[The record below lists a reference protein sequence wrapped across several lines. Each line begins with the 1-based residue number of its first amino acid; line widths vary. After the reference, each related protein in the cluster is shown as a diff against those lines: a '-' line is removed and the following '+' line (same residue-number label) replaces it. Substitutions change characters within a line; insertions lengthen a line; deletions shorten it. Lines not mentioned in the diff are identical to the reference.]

1 MGKMGK
7 TVIIVSVLIVL
18 AAVLVPWLLKKSPD
32 LQVLDGDG
40 MIYRWVDY
48 ELYGTWTEVSEPE
61 AGERAKLVVDSSTM
75 KLVAADGRETVMKYK
90 IPDYVELE
98 GTPEGEVH
106 LELEWNGEFESVIF
120 HSEPWET
127 GSQRLS
133 VLSGTVFEYDGR
145 GEIVVAEFV
154 RDDDLWRVPD
164 GFESTAAKSHNSW
177 DGVPPMMAEAD
188 TAPSD

>member
-7 TVIIVSVLIVL
+7 TAIIAIIIIVL

-48 ELYGTWTEVSEPE
+48 ELYGTWVEASETS
-61 AGERAKLVVDSSTM
+61 GGDRAKLVVDSSTM
-75 KLVAADGRETVMKYK
+75 KLVASDGRETVMKYR

-127 GSQRLS
+127 GSPRLS

-154 RDDDLWRVPD
+154 REDDLWRVPD
-164 GFESTAAKSHNSW
+164 RFESTVAKSHNSW
-177 DGVPPMMAEAD
+177 DGVPSMMMEAD
-188 TAPSD
+188 ITPAD